1 MFGSGESFHYVQ
13 CNHCECLQIEA
24 VPEDLSRHYPDQYY
38 TSAQRTSGLLG
49 PSIPTWFFTMDMD
62 RIARRV
68 LDLAL
73 GISHWTTSPEITT
86 DLANLTQKA
95 LGVYL
100 PELVKNPTLRVLD
113 VGCGSGVFLEAL
125 YRAGC
130 SNLLGVDAF
139 VQDKAIARSPV
150 EIHKGALESVEPTWD
165 IVMFHHAFEH
175 LPNPLET
182 LRKVEKLLAPDG
194 ICLIRMPVVPST
206 AWQAYGVD
214 WVHLEA
220 PRHLFIHSE
229 KSLQHLADEAGLRI
243 ISAQCDSN
251 VYQFLGSE
259 QVKRGIAMTASNSI
273 YVNPSQSIFT
283 PLDLLQLRQKTQA
296 VNSHGTGDQM
306 AFKLQKAKTL

>member
-1 MFGSGESFHYVQ
+1 
-13 CNHCECLQIEA
+13 
-24 VPEDLSRHYPDQYY
+24 
-38 TSAQRTSGLLG
+38 
-49 PSIPTWFFTMDMD
+49 MDMD

-73 GISHWTTSPEITT
+73 GISHWSTSPEINT
-86 DLANLTQKA
+86 DLASLTQKT
-95 LGVYL
+95 LEVYL
-100 PELVKNPTLRVLD
+100 PQLIENPSLRVLD
-113 VGCGSGVFLEAL
+113 VGCGGGAFLEAL

-130 SNLLGVDAF
+130 SNLLGVDTF

-150 EIHKGALESVEPTWD
+150 EIHKGALEAIEPPWD

-182 LRKVEKLLAPDG
+182 LREVERLLAPGG
-194 ICLIRMPVVPST
+194 ICLIRMPVIPST
-206 AWQAYGVD
+206 AWQTYEAD

-229 KSLQHLADEAGLRI
+229 KSLQFLANEAGLRI
-243 ISAQCDSN
+243 VSAQCDSN

-283 PLDLLQLRQKTQA
+283 PLDLLQFRQKTQT
-296 VNSHGTGDQM
+296 VNLHGTGDQM
-306 AFKLQKAKTL
+306 AFTLKKAKTP